1 MSSEAADIQEIL
13 QRAYRLLNVGEGI
26 LLRRGVV
33 VKRVKSKQV
42 LIRSFY
48 FRIFN
53 RRGIGGLAG
62 SRFGAG
68 GKRAGSMQPSSGV
81 DDSVQDESS
90 LDGEDTMSSE
100 K

>member
-1 MSSEAADIQEIL
+1 VCSGKIRRLGYETGRLPSNEWVSSP
-13 QRAYRLLNVGEGI
+13 
-26 LLRRGVV
+26 
-33 VKRVKSKQV
+33 VK
-42 LIRSFY
+42 
-48 FRIFN
+48 

-68 GKRAGSMQPSSGV
+68 GKRAGSMQPSGV
-81 DDSVQDESS
+81 DESVQDESS

>member
-1 MSSEAADIQEIL
+1 MSSP
-13 QRAYRLLNVGEGI
+13 
-26 LLRRGVV
+26 
-33 VKRVKSKQV
+33 VK
-42 LIRSFY
+42 
-48 FRIFN
+48 

-68 GKRAGSMQPSSGV
+68 GKRAGSMQPSGV